1 MGMME
6 RKRKISEH
14 SGIRGYVTVHATHD
28 DGRVYQIP
36 QANLVMTAGFT
47 RIAAL
52 IAETSTG
59 FPDYIAIG
67 TGTTAA
73 AITQTALVTEVDRNQ
88 VASKTASSG
97 VATFK
102 AFFGKNEANGYT
114 ISELGLFDL
123 PSGGTMFCRSV
134 LSSTVAKTNT
144 ISLTITWTLTF
155 SDGS

>member
-1 MGMME
+1 MQ
-6 RKRKISEH
+6 S
-14 SGIRGYVTVHATHD
+14 
-28 DGRVYQIP
+28 
-36 QANLVMTAGFT
+36 
-47 RIAAL
+47 
-52 IAETSTG
+52 
-59 FPDYIAIG
+59 

-88 VASKTASSG
+88 VASKTDSAG

-102 AFFGKNEANGYT
+102 AFFGKDEANGNT